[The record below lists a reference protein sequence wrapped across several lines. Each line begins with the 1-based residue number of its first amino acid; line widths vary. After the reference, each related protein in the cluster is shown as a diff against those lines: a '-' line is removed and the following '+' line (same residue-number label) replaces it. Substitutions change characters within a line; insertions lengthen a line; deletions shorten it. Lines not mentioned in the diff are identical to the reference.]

1 MASKRRKCGKEEIN
15 NTLSMSKKKKPRRVI
30 DDLIAAYE
38 AAERNN
44 RRREWINPE
53 SYERGKDPHYDN
65 WKNDEQGHR
74 LKRDRARL
82 ESEERDN
89 YPKIIEVQDVYIQ
102 LLEEYLT
109 KDEEYI
115 GALRA
120 FYEQQLQEYKQKY
133 DEIEKRISDIEK
145 QIAELVKEV
154 NKNTERIDN
163 LIKEFNAE
171 KDRVGE
177 LARKACAEVV
187 ERYNNIVR
195 GRICSKFCYYKLR
208 GLERIIS
215 KFDEPKLTVDALYAL
230 AVDAL
235 GNITEIE
242 SQSELEW
249 KKFQPIYEPFKSEV
263 SKFVATLDTYKKI
276 KLDDWNNEIIDLDF
290 WTDNRF
296 SNLVANAKQL
306 YRRVSNGEYAQ
317 DYVLSDIKIDKDLM
331 FQLKEN
337 LGELIVEGKNRAS
350 HAFHRQALALSAEDC
365 LESNHCFLTSICQF
379 EESDQRRA
387 FVIEAECNIDEVK
400 ITLVFTPEGRDEEA
414 WCFIQHNQYIDP
426 NKYETLVNEII
437 LSLKDKCGIIC
448 IQNDDSVIDFEYNDD
463 ILTIEGR
470 LIETINNVIYNPQN

>member
-1 MASKRRKCGKEEIN
+1 MAR
-15 NTLSMSKKKKPRRVI
+15 KKKAREVI

-38 AAERNN
+38 AAENKS

-53 SYERGKDPHYDN
+53 SYERGKDPHYDD
-65 WKNDEQGHR
+65 WKNDEQGR
-74 LKRDRARL
+74 RMKRDIARL
-82 ESEERDN
+82 QSEERDN
-89 YPKIIEVQDVYIQ
+89 YPRIIEAQNAYIH
-102 LLEEYLT
+102 LLEEYLA

-115 GALRA
+115 SALRV

-163 LIKEFNAE
+163 LIKELNAE
-171 KDRVGE
+171 KARVGK
-177 LARKACAEVV
+177 LARKACDEVV

-215 KFDEPKLTVDALYAL
+215 KFNESKLTVDALYAL

-235 GNITEIE
+235 GSIAEVE

-249 KKFQPIYEPFKSEV
+249 KKFRPIYEPFKSEV
-263 SKFVATLDTYKKI
+263 SEFVETLEKYKKI
-276 KLDDWNNEIIDLDF
+276 KLDDWNDEIIDLDF
-290 WTDNRF
+290 WTDGRF
-296 SNLVANAKQL
+296 SNLVVNTEQL
-306 YRRVSNGEYAQ
+306 YRRVTSGEFAQ
-317 DYVLSDIKIDKDLM
+317 DYVLSDIKIDKDSLV
-331 FQLKEN
+331 QLKE
-337 LGELIVEGKNRAS
+337 LLEELIDEAKNRAS
-350 HAFHRQALALSAEDC
+350 HAFRRQTLALSAEDC
-365 LESNHCFLTSICQF
+365 LENNHCFLTSICQF

-387 FVIEAECNIDEVK
+387 FVVEAECNIDEVK
-400 ITLVFTPEGRDEEA
+400 ITLVFTPGGRDEEA

-426 NKYETLVNEII
+426 NKYETLVNEIV

-448 IQNDDSVIDFEYNDD
+448 IQNNDSVIDFEYNDE
-463 ILTIEGR
+463 ILTLEGR
-470 LIETINNVIYNPQN
+470 LIETINNVIYNPNNLRL